1 MTAEEYY
8 QKGNEYRKQQQ
19 WHEAINCYIQA
30 IALDPDSP
38 AVEAKRMLD
47 DIMSFYC
54 KDMYNPWP
62 KDSHSVSFSCKIT
75 IFFA

>member
-1 MTAEEYY
+1 MKDKAQQLYE
-8 QKGNEYRKQQQ
+8 QGNAYRKQQQ

-47 DIMSFYC
+47 DIMGYYN
-54 KDMYNPWP
+54 KEMYNP
-62 KDSHSVSFSCKIT
+62 
-75 IFFA
+75 